1 MIVDLDEAPE
11 LCKQMLQMRSNEQVR
26 LDRIARYMGG
36 KHDPPYAPKGVN
48 SEYRWIMKRG
58 KRNFLP
64 LVVAVIAENLHVDG
78 FRPTGKTTVETAS
91 SEDPD
96 PAWQAF
102 VYNRMISRQH
112 GVHRA
117 VAKYGAAY
125 VTVLPSDM
133 KPANNLK
140 PSTVPYMKASSPRRM
155 TAFYADEV
163 DDEWPQCAIEVR
175 VAGNAARPQ
184 NQRVIVTLYDDIA
197 RYILTSQEGG
207 ATQSAS
213 QINLEMAMPG
223 DPFLNGL
230 APYAEHGMEICPVSR
245 FLYEVDLDGEVDCQG
260 EVEPL
265 IPIQD
270 QINFTTFNE
279 MMAEQYEAFK
289 QRWVTGMAPVDEE
302 GKEKAPF
309 RPGVDRVWAAEDP
322 ATKFGEFGATELT
335 PYSGSREDGIRHMA
349 TISQIPPYHLLG
361 QIANLSAEALAAAR
375 DGMDRKVEEL
385 QAVLTDPWRGVNRL
399 SSLAAG
405 DKEGW
410 NDLTSEVV
418 WRNTSARAFAA
429 TIDGLGKAA
438 QMLGIPVEELWPLI
452 PGATA
457 DDVNRWVQAK
467 QTKKA
472 EDVVKDAVAAAL
484 QSQPQ
489 YANVQQ
495 AVGGGASG
503 SGGAGGLQTSVPVQI
518 PAGTTGQVT
527 GVHKAKETH
536 LATGGGGV
544 NVH

>member
-1 MIVDLDEAPE
+1 MELLMIVDLVEAPE
-11 LCKQMLQMRSNEQVR
+11 ICKQMLRMRQSEQLR
-26 LDRIARYMGG
+26 LNHIARYMDG

-64 LVVAVIAENLHVDG
+64 LVVAVISENLHVDG
-78 FRPTGKTTVETAS
+78 YRPSGKTTVETAS

-96 PAWQAF
+96 PSWQAF
-102 VYNRMISRQH
+102 VFNRMISRQH
-112 GVHRA
+112 GIHRA
-117 VAKYGAAY
+117 VSKYGAAY
-125 VTVLPSDM
+125 IAVLPAEM
-133 KPANNLK
+133 KPQNNLK
-140 PSTVPYMKASSPRRM
+140 PSNVPFTRPMSPRRM

-175 VAGNAARPQ
+175 VAGNPARIKD
-184 NQRVIVTLYDDIA
+184 QRIIVTLYDEFA
-197 RYILTSQEGG
+197 RYIMTSQDGG
-207 ATQSAS
+207 ASHSIAQLDLRLA
-213 QINLEMAMPG
+213 EPG

-230 APYAEHGMEICPVSR
+230 SPYAEHDMGVCPVVR
-245 FLYEVDLDGEVDCQG
+245 FLYEVDLDGETDCQG

-302 GKEKAPF
+302 GKDKAPF

-322 ATKFGEFGATELT
+322 ATRFGEFGSTELA

-361 QIANLSAEALAAAR
+361 QVANLSAEALAAAR

-385 QAVLTDPWRGVNRL
+385 QAILTDPWRGYFRL
-399 SSLAAG
+399 SSLATG

-410 NDLTSEVV
+410 NDLSGEVV

-467 QTKKA
+467 QAKKA

-489 YANVQQ
+489 YTNVKQN
-495 AVGGGASG
+495 VGGGPG
-503 SGGAGGLQTSVPVQI
+503 GGGAGVSIPVQI
-518 PAGTTGQVT
+518 PAGTSGKVT
-527 GVHKAKETH
+527 GATAAKSENM
-536 LATGGGGV
+536 ATGGGGV

>member
-1 MIVDLDEAPE
+1 MIVDLIEAPD
-11 LCKQMLQMRSNEQVR
+11 LCQQMLQMRSSEQIR
-26 LDRIARYMGG
+26 LDRIARYMSGH
-36 KHDPPYAPKGVN
+36 HDPPYAPKGVN
-48 SEYRWIMKRG
+48 SEYRWIMKRSR
-58 KRNFLP
+58 RNFLP
-64 LVVAVIAENLHVDG
+64 LVVAVISENLHVDG
-78 FRPTGKTTVETAS
+78 FRPSGKTTVETAS

-96 PAWQAF
+96 PSWQAF
-102 VYNRMISRQH
+102 VFNRMISRQH

-117 VAKYGAAY
+117 VSKYGAAY
-125 VTVLPSDM
+125 VTVLPSEM
-133 KPANNLK
+133 KPSNNLK
-140 PSTVPYMKASSPRRM
+140 PNTVPFIRPSSPRRM

-175 VAGNAARPQ
+175 VAGNPGRPQ

-230 APYAEHGMEICPVSR
+230 SPYAEHGMDICPVSR

-260 EVEPL
+260 EVEPI

-322 ATKFGEFGATELT
+322 SAKFGEFGATELA

-349 TISQIPPYHLLG
+349 TITQVPPYHLLG

-375 DGMDRKVEEL
+375 DGLDRKVEEL
-385 QAVLTDPWRGVNRL
+385 QSTLTDPWRGVFRL
-399 SSLAAG
+399 SALAAG

-410 NDLTSEVV
+410 NDLSGEIV

-438 QMLGIPVEELWPLI
+438 QMLGIPVEELWTLI

-467 QTKKA
+467 QAKNA
-472 EDVVKDAVAAAL
+472 EQVVKDAISSAL

-489 YANVQQ
+489 YTNVKQQ
-495 AVGGGASG
+495 VGGGPNG
-503 SGGAGGLQTSVPVQI
+503 GGAGVSVPVQI
-518 PAGTTGQVT
+518 PAGTPGKVT
-527 GVHKAKETH
+527 GATPAKSENM
-536 LATGGGGV
+536 ATGGGGV